1 MKLLRSL
8 ERSGIRRIMRTVG
21 FKRGGASSYISS
33 IYIYIFYH
41 CEAVSLAGKDRVVRF

>member
-21 FKRGGASSYISS
+21 FKRGGASGYISS
-33 IYIYIFYH
+33 IYIYIYFTT
-41 CEAVSLAGKDRVVRF
+41 VKLFP